1 LCFNIQ
7 APKLPVTV
15 ANDNDYKGMPV
26 KQLTRSGAAGI
37 LRVPLVIAMAFSL
50 LTSCAMPGAGKPPA
64 DNSEASGSEGSESVA
79 QPAGLSSSASELA
92 VSAAEEKPLTDPI
105 IYKGTDRPVRVP
117 TVREPIKF
125 VGDDVSLNF
134 EQAPLGEVVH
144 AIMWDILALD
154 YVIDHPVQG
163 QVTLRSRTPVPRDQ
177 LLGILESL
185 LKSNGSLLI
194 RGSDGRYLVSGSAQA
209 SRLSPSVANPRNT
222 SAGYN
227 TSIIPLQY
235 ISASA
240 MAEILRPL
248 AEETAFVRVDNARNI
263 LMLAGTRAQMDGW
276 MDIINTF
283 DVDMLAGMSVG
294 LFPLQSSTVEEVEF
308 ALNEVL
314 SGGNGADDSYGNLV
328 RIIPFKRLNSLLVV
342 TPRSHY
348 LSLVGKWIE
357 RLDEAPDSSFEK
369 RLYVYPVQNTTA
381 GRLAELLTGI
391 YSGSG
396 VSKTQTSSGGSRMGG
411 GGSDRSGVAPGLSQE
426 TIGSSSSG
434 GSRSSGSSGSSFG
447 SSNPS
452 AGGSGMTTGTLGSGD
467 GSTEGGIA
475 IDDVRVVAD
484 DENNSLMI
492 YSTGRQYKLIRNALE
507 QLDVVATQVIIEA
520 SILEVTLTDRLKY
533 GLEWTFKNGLGSDY
547 DGVGVLA
554 AAAGGP
560 AAAVPGFSYSV
571 TNSIGDI
578 SAVLNAL
585 SEESLIN
592 VISTPSVMVL
602 DNHEAY
608 IHVGDQVPVLIGQ
621 SVTDGGT
628 STQNIQYRDTGVKLN
643 VRPSVNA
650 GALVTMD
657 IEQEVTDVGEI
668 DSATGQRSFLNRN
681 IMSRVA
687 VRSGESVVLGGLI
700 RENGT
705 ETESGVPFLHTL
717 PLVGPLFGT
726 VTNENRRTELLVII
740 TPRALFSEE
749 DLRQVGE
756 EMRSQV
762 RFMELIE
769 DQPE

>member
-1 LCFNIQ
+1 
-7 APKLPVTV
+7 
-15 ANDNDYKGMPV
+15 
-26 KQLTRSGAAGI
+26 
-37 LRVPLVIAMAFSL
+37 
-50 LTSCAMPGAGKPPA
+50 
-64 DNSEASGSEGSESVA
+64 
-79 QPAGLSSSASELA
+79 
-92 VSAAEEKPLTDPI
+92 
-105 IYKGTDRPVRVP
+105 
-117 TVREPIKF
+117 
-125 VGDDVSLNF
+125 
-134 EQAPLGEVVH
+134 
-144 AIMWDILALD
+144 
-154 YVIDHPVQG
+154 
-163 QVTLRSRTPVPRDQ
+163 
-177 LLGILESL
+177 
-185 LKSNGSLLI
+185 
-194 RGSDGRYLVSGSAQA
+194 
-209 SRLSPSVANPRNT
+209 
-222 SAGYN
+222 
-227 TSIIPLQY
+227 
-235 ISASA
+235 
-240 MAEILRPL
+240 
-248 AEETAFVRVDNARNI
+248 
-263 LMLAGTRAQMDGW
+263 
-276 MDIINTF
+276 
-283 DVDMLAGMSVG
+283 
-294 LFPLQSSTVEEVEF
+294 
-308 ALNEVL
+308 
-314 SGGNGADDSYGNLV
+314 
-328 RIIPFKRLNSLLVV
+328 
-342 TPRSHY
+342 
-348 LSLVGKWIE
+348 
-357 RLDEAPDSSFEK
+357 
-369 RLYVYPVQNTTA
+369 
-381 GRLAELLTGI
+381 
-391 YSGSG
+391 
-396 VSKTQTSSGGSRMGG
+396 
-411 GGSDRSGVAPGLSQE
+411 
-426 TIGSSSSG
+426 
-434 GSRSSGSSGSSFG
+434 
-447 SSNPS
+447 
-452 AGGSGMTTGTLGSGD
+452 MTTGTLGSGD
-467 GSTEGGIA
+467 GSTQGGIA

-492 YSTGRQYKLIRNALE
+492 YSTGRQYKLIKNALE

-533 GLEWTFKNGLGSDY
+533 GLEWTFKNGLGDDY

-560 AAAVPGFSYSV
+560 AAAVPGFSYTV

-643 VRPSVNA
+643 VKPSVNA

-717 PLVGPLFGT
+717 PLIGPLFGT

-740 TPRALFSEE
+740 TPRALFSQE

-769 DQPE
+769 DQPR